1 MVNFCAVFGCSNRS
15 NREKDK
21 SYFRIPAIV
30 TRSNAK
36 KRALSIERRAT
47 WLSRIRREDLGADP
61 SEFHR
66 VCGDHFISGKPS
78 SIYDKENPDWAPN
91 QNLGY
96 DFRGVSVTSNERY
109 ERSQGRIEK
118 RRRSE
123 CASALLE
130 LSCHQPS
137 DGTEMLFIKPYQ

>member
-36 KRALSIERRAT
+36 KQALSIERRAT

-66 VCGDHFISGKPS
+66 VCGDHFISGLYKCILYHNPRGTVIGFCDFEVS
-78 SIYDKENPDWAPN
+78 SSMVRFHRL
-91 QNLGY
+91 Q
-96 DFRGVSVTSNERY
+96 F
-109 ERSQGRIEK
+109 
-118 RRRSE
+118 
-123 CASALLE
+123 
-130 LSCHQPS
+130 
-137 DGTEMLFIKPYQ
+137 